1 MKFIL
6 DVHLGKLARR
16 LRMLGF
22 DTLYE
27 TDYDDPQIV
36 EIALAEGRTILTRDR
51 GLLQRRPV
59 ASGQVPGYLV
69 QSEDAGADGLDERVR
84 EVLTHF
90 GLVDQIAPF
99 RRCMAC
105 NGLIEPVAKAE
116 IVDQLEPLT
125 AAHYDEFYQCQR
137 CGRLYWRGSHFDKMQ
152 ASIDDLR
159 QYKV

>member
-22 DTLYE
+22 DALYE
-27 TDYDDPQIV
+27 NDYDDPQIV
-36 EIALAEGRTILTRDR
+36 EIARAEGRTILTRDR
-51 GLLQRRPV
+51 GILQRRPV

-69 QSEDAGADGLDERVR
+69 ESDDIDVRVR

-90 GLVDQIAPF
+90 DLVGEVAPF

-105 NGLIEPVAKAE
+105 NGLIEPVDKAE

-125 AAHYDEFYQCQR
+125 AEHYDEFYRCQR
-137 CGRLYWRGSHFDKMQ
+137 CGRVYWRGSHFDKMQ
-152 ASIDDLR
+152 ASIDKLR
-159 QYKV
+159 KK

>member
-16 LRMLGF
+16 LRMFGF

-27 TDYDDPQIV
+27 TDYADPQIV
-36 EIALAEGRTILTRDR
+36 EIALADGRTILTRDR

-69 QSEDAGADGLDERVR
+69 QAEQVDERVR

-90 GLVDQIAPF
+90 GLIDEIAPF

-105 NGLIEPVAKAE
+105 NGPIEPVAKAE

-125 AAHYDEFYQCQR
+125 AAHYDEFYRCAN
-137 CGRLYWRGSHFDKMQ
+137 CGRVYWRGSHFDKMQ

-159 QYKV
+159 KE